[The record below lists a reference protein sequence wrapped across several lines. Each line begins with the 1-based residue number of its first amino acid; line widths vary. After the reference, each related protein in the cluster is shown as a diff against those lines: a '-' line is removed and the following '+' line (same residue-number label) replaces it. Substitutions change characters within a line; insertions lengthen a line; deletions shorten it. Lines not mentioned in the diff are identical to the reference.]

1 MQEIKRYSYSYYKV
15 EAWYARSPL
24 PPSLFW
30 IQTQTQHLITTKNHV
45 LLFSAKHSATSSELC
60 FVILQCFSMGSS
72 VPNEPPPTTEK
83 LSFHVP
89 VLHCGKRGKVHILVY
104 IIKWRIK
111 RLEKIPKIT

>member
-1 MQEIKRYSYSYYKV
+1 MQEIKHYSYSYYKV

-30 IQTQTQHLITTKNHV
+30 IQTQTQHLITTKNHI

-60 FVILQCFSMGSS
+60 FVILQCFSIGSS

-89 VLHCGKRGKVHILVY
+89 VLHCGKRGKCIYLFILLNGES
-104 IIKWRIK
+104 KG
-111 RLEKIPKIT
+111 